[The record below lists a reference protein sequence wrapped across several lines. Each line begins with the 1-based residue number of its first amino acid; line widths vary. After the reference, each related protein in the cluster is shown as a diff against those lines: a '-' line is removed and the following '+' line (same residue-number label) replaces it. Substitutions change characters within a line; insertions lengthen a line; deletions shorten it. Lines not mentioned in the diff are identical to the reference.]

1 MAIVNFRHLNV
12 LIPLILIGFAFI
24 VAFNIFLERLT
35 FDSQR
40 KNAQFAISNTDIS
53 LLQSLSGSDRSTMLA
68 ILKDQVGIST
78 IIVPEY
84 TIGEYERLSKLTV
97 LPGHQIINTLR
108 VGQLYRTVL
117 SRLRQKT
124 TIDPHATY
132 IIVDELKVYK
142 RIISHLKLFLPR
154 NSVVEHTG
162 RIIQVN
168 IPFEKVLTLPLG
180 FSEDLIKPY
189 TAFGFNIIPELKSFD
204 TFSNAKI
211 DFTFA
216 ELEKNELVKSVMFA
230 KDFNFGDADFSG
242 NLLTN
247 FQRSDYKLIV
257 PEFVASEYEQP
268 KYMESLASKLST
280 EVVVLHGVLKKDN
293 GPLSLEQ
300 LFHRYIR
307 ALNERSPH
315 ILTLAPVQSSHL
327 SNLYDKNILYM
338 KKVIESYERS
348 GGRNVDY
355 FPNLNK
361 IGTTYVEKLMI
372 GLGIFSAL
380 FLLILKV
387 HRLDTPRQY
396 GYLIGC
402 LSIAYAIILG
412 VQPLTVP
419 LLGFMAVVL
428 GPVIGFVY
436 FYPNHYLI
444 SNGYSRRKL
453 VTLFLF
459 LLQAFFVCVVSIIFC
474 IALYSD
480 AVHLHNIVPFRGVK
494 LALLLPVVLVGL
506 YFYCGD
512 RRVNSI
518 MYVLRRIIRFP
529 MTFSAFF
536 ILLLASFVILVYLF
550 RSGNYSH
557 LSSIESSFRIFLEQ
571 LFIVRP
577 RFKEFLIGYP
587 ALLIGYWFGDQKL
600 KDKLWFL
607 NALGAIALASLI
619 NSFCHFHTPV
629 LISLYRSV
637 LGFIIGC
644 FVALALYYTYM
655 VIRRL
660 TRSLRFIYH

>member
-1 MAIVNFRHLNV
+1 MNFRHFKV
-12 LIPLILIGFAFI
+12 LIPLILISLAFI
-24 VAFNIFLERLT
+24 VSFNIFLERLT

-40 KNAQFAISNTDIS
+40 KNAQFAILNSDIS
-53 LLQSLSGSDRSTMLA
+53 LLQELSGNDRSTMLA

-84 TIGEYERLSKLTV
+84 TIGEYERLSKITV

-142 RIISHLKLFLPR
+142 QIISHLKLFLPR
-154 NSVVEHTG
+154 ESVVEHTG

-168 IPFEKVLTLPLG
+168 IPFEKVLMLPLG

-189 TAFGFNIIPELKSFD
+189 TTFGFNIIPELKSFY
-204 TFSNAKI
+204 TFSSAKI
-211 DFTFA
+211 DYTFA

-230 KDFNFGDADFSG
+230 KDFNFGDAEFSG
-242 NLLTN
+242 NLLMN

-268 KYMESLASKLST
+268 RHLESLASKLST
-280 EVVVLHGVLKKDN
+280 EVVVLHGVLKKDD
-293 GPLSLEQ
+293 GYLSLEL
-300 LFHRYIR
+300 LFNRYLR

-315 ILTLAPVQSSHL
+315 ILTFAPVSSSHL

-338 KKVIESYERS
+338 KKVIETYERS
-348 GGRNVDY
+348 GGINVDY
-355 FPNLNK
+355 FPNLIK
-361 IGTTYVEKLMI
+361 IGTSYMEKLII

-396 GYLIGC
+396 GYLIGF

-412 VQPLTVP
+412 VQPLTVS
-419 LLGFMAVVL
+419 LLGLMSVVL

-436 FYPNHYLI
+436 FYPNHYVI

-453 VTLFLF
+453 FTLFLF
-459 LLQAFFVCVVSIIFC
+459 LLQAFFVCMVSVIFC

-480 AVHLHNIVPFRGVK
+480 AVHLQNIVPFRGVK
-494 LALLLPVVLVGL
+494 LGLLLPVVLVGL

-518 MYVLRRIIRFP
+518 MYVLRRVVRFP

-536 ILLLASFVILVYLF
+536 VLLLALFVILVYIF
-550 RSGNYSH
+550 RSGNYSQ
-557 LSSIESSFRIFLEQ
+557 LSSIESSFRLFLEQ

-587 ALLIGYWFGDQKL
+587 ALLIGYWFADQKL
-600 KDKLWFL
+600 KDMLWFL
-607 NALGAIALASLI
+607 NGLGAIALASLI

-637 LGFIIGC
+637 LGFFIGC
-644 FVALALYYTYM
+644 FVALAVYYTYM
-655 VIRRL
+655 IICRL
-660 TRSLRFIYH
+660 IKSLRFIYH

>member
-387 HRLDTPRQY
+387 HRLDTPRQ
-396 GYLIGC
+396 
-402 LSIAYAIILG
+402 
-412 VQPLTVP
+412 
-419 LLGFMAVVL
+419 
-428 GPVIGFVY
+428 
-436 FYPNHYLI
+436 
-444 SNGYSRRKL
+444 
-453 VTLFLF
+453 
-459 LLQAFFVCVVSIIFC
+459 
-474 IALYSD
+474 
-480 AVHLHNIVPFRGVK
+480 
-494 LALLLPVVLVGL
+494 
-506 YFYCGD
+506 
-512 RRVNSI
+512 
-518 MYVLRRIIRFP
+518 
-529 MTFSAFF
+529 
-536 ILLLASFVILVYLF
+536 
-550 RSGNYSH
+550 
-557 LSSIESSFRIFLEQ
+557 
-571 LFIVRP
+571 
-577 RFKEFLIGYP
+577 
-587 ALLIGYWFGDQKL
+587 
-600 KDKLWFL
+600 
-607 NALGAIALASLI
+607 
-619 NSFCHFHTPV
+619 
-629 LISLYRSV
+629 
-637 LGFIIGC
+637 
-644 FVALALYYTYM
+644 
-655 VIRRL
+655 
-660 TRSLRFIYH
+660 